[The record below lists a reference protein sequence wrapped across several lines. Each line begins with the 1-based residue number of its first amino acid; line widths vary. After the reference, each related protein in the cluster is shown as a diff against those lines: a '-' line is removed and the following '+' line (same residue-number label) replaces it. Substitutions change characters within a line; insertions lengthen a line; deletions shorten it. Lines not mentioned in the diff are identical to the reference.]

1 MARFINDSSFNVL
14 YISSVEKT
22 YNFYK
27 ELGAKI
33 LEKDEDKVVAK
44 LGDFNFH
51 FIKDTSEPFDE
62 YLHATRKEGRG
73 QGSLFYIEVEDLME
87 FYFEL
92 KNSALGATTSIFV
105 NNWNGEEFLLEDPD
119 GYKLVFYKI
128 K

>member
-22 YNFYK
+22 YDFYK

-33 LEKDEDKVVAK
+33 LEKHQDKVVVK

-51 FIKDTSEPFDE
+51 FIKDSSEPFDE

-73 QGSLFYIEVEDLME
+73 KAAYFILM
-87 FYFEL
+87 L
-92 KNSALGATTSIFV
+92 KI
-105 NNWNGEEFLLEDPD
+105 
-119 GYKLVFYKI
+119 
-128 K
+128 